1 MTPAVVRLRPHHLLC
16 SLGFR
21 GKGRADRFTANM
33 AAIVTGRLRAPD
45 GGRTV
50 IEIAPASDD
59 ICTPCARRRGT
70 RCTEQVRIAA
80 LDARH
85 AARLGLVPGDRLS
98 WAAAL
103 RRIRQRVNPDDL
115 DLLCRGCGW
124 LPLGLCK
131 AAVRDLGQP
140 RPDPAARPMRRRPKR
155 DRAADDPAATP
166 AGTEPV

>member
-1 MTPAVVRLRPHHLLC
+1 MKPAVVRLRPHHLLC

-33 AAIVTGRLRAPD
+33 ATIVNGRLRAPD

-50 IEIAPASDD
+50 IEIAPATDD
-59 ICTPCARRRGT
+59 ICTPCPRRRGT

-115 DLLCRGCGW
+115 DLLCRGCAW

-131 AAVRDLGQP
+131 AAVRELGQP
-140 RPDPAARPMRRRPKR
+140 RPDPAARPKRRRPGR
-155 DRAADDPAATP
+155 GRGAPDPDGTP
-166 AGTEPV
+166 AGPEPD